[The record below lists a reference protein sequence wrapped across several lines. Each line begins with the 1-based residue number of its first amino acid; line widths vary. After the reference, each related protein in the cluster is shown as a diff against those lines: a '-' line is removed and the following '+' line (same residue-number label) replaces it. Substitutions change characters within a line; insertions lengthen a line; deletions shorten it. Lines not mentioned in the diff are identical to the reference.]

1 MSQASRVQEYL
12 ADGKERTIEEIH
24 AACGTMRL
32 NSRVAELR
40 KKRGLNIVCRTVKVN
55 GHRTYA
61 YQLLASLGPLA
72 SGSPTGGVDGNGAG
86 GPSED
91 GEESLTERV
100 SFGLVAEGSGG
111 GASNTSSQATLGGD
125 GPPDAPLPGQLELLP
140 LPTRG

>member
-24 AACGTMRL
+24 EACGTMRL

-61 YQLLASLGPLA
+61 YQLLGSLEPLA
-72 SGSPTGGVDGNGAG
+72 SSPLHGGNDGNGAG
-86 GPSED
+86 GSSED
-91 GEESLTERV
+91 GPESLTERV
-100 SFGLVAEGSGG
+100 LLEPGEGQDAALLSSLGEPLGAE
-111 GASNTSSQATLGGD
+111 D
-125 GPPDAPLPGQLELLP
+125 RPVPAPLPGQLELLP